1 MPFTHQL
8 LAVFIAL
15 IWGTNFVFIE
25 LGLNDL
31 PPFLFATLRFTF
43 AALPL
48 IFILPRPNVPWRYL
62 IAYGFFI
69 GFGQFGLLFWVMG
82 SHISPGLA
90 SLVIQ
95 VQAVFTILL
104 ALVLFKETIRL
115 PQVLALII
123 SFAGILLIAI
133 QGNSDATP
141 IGLAVI
147 LIAAL
152 SWAAGNLVAKKSGKV
167 NIIAFLAW
175 SSIFA
180 VPPLALMSYYYEGP
194 SLIIYSLGSSQWQAW
209 AIVLWQTIGNTLIG
223 YGAWNLLLQRHAAA
237 LVVPWALLVPVFG
250 MAASSMFLGESM
262 PWWKWVAA
270 TFIIAGLVLNLRSTE
285 APVTLETPVKAT

>member
-1 MPFTHQL
+1 MPITHQL
-8 LAVFIAL
+8 LAIFVAL

-31 PPFLFATLRFTF
+31 PPFLFASLRFTF

-48 IFILPRPNVPWRYL
+48 VFILPRPVVPWRYL
-62 IAYGFFI
+62 MAYGFFI

-82 SHISPGLA
+82 SHMSPGLA

-95 VQAVFTILL
+95 VQAVFTIVL
-104 ALVLFKETIRL
+104 AMILFKETIRL
-115 PQVLALII
+115 PQILALII

-133 QGNSDATP
+133 QGNTDATP

-147 LIAAL
+147 LVAAL
-152 SWAAGNLVAKKSGKV
+152 SWAAGNLVVKRSSKV
-167 NIIAFLAW
+167 HIIAFLAW

-180 VPPLALMSYYYEGP
+180 VPPLALMSFYYEGP
-194 SLIIYSLGSSQWQAW
+194 ALIVHSVASAQWHAW
-209 AIVLWQTIGNTLIG
+209 AIVLWQTIGNTLVG
-223 YGAWNLLLQRHAAA
+223 YGLWNLLLQRHAAA
-237 LVVPWALLVPVFG
+237 LVAPWALLVPVFG
-250 MAASSMFLGESM
+250 MAASSVFLDESM

-270 TFIIAGLVLNLRSTE
+270 TLIIAGLVLNLRSTQS
-285 APVTLETPVKAT
+285 PSTPANVN

>member
-1 MPFTHQL
+1 MPITHQL
-8 LAVFIAL
+8 LAVFVAL

-31 PPFLFATLRFTF
+31 PPFLFASLRFAF

-48 IFILPRPNVPWRYL
+48 VFFLPRPKVPWRYL
-62 IAYGFFI
+62 IAYGGFI

-104 ALVLFKETIRL
+104 ALMLFKETIRW
-115 PQVLALII
+115 PQISALVV
-123 SFAGILLIAI
+123 SFVGILLIAV
-133 QGNSDATP
+133 QGNTDATP

-152 SWAAGNLVAKKSGKV
+152 SWAAGNLVVKRSGKV
-167 NIIAFLAW
+167 HIIAFLAW
-175 SSIFA
+175 SSLFA
-180 VPPLALMSYYYEGP
+180 VPPLALMSYYLEGP
-194 SLIIYSLGSSQWQAW
+194 ILITQSLASATWHAW

-223 YGAWNLLLQRHAAA
+223 YGLWNLLLQRHAAA
-237 LVVPWALLVPVFG
+237 LVAPWALLVPVFG
-250 MAASSMFLGESM
+250 MAASGVFLYEAM

-270 TFIIAGLVLNLRSTE
+270 ILIIAGLVINLRSTK
-285 APVTLETPVKAT
+285 TPLQPINTN

>member
-1 MPFTHQL
+1 MPITHQL
-8 LAVFIAL
+8 LAIFVAL

-31 PPFLFATLRFTF
+31 PPFLFASLRFTC

-48 IFILPRPNVPWRYL
+48 VFILPRPVVPWRYL

-82 SHISPGLA
+82 SHMSPGLA

-95 VQAVFTILL
+95 VQAVFTIVL
-104 ALVLFKETIRL
+104 AMMLFKEIIRL
-115 PQVLALII
+115 PQILALII

-133 QGNSDATP
+133 QGNTDASP

-147 LIAAL
+147 LVAAL
-152 SWAAGNLVAKKSGKV
+152 SWAAGNLVVKRSGKV
-167 NIIAFLAW
+167 HIIAFLAW

-180 VPPLALMSYYYEGP
+180 VPPLALMSFYYEGP
-194 SLIIYSLGSSQWQAW
+194 TLIVHSVASAQWHAW
-209 AIVLWQTIGNTLIG
+209 AIVLWQTIGNTLVG
-223 YGAWNLLLQRHAAA
+223 YGLWNLLLQRHAAA
-237 LVVPWALLVPVFG
+237 LVAPWALLVPVFG
-250 MAASSMFLGESM
+250 MAASSVFLDESM

-270 TFIIAGLVLNLRSTE
+270 TLIIAGLVLNLRSTQS
-285 APVTLETPVKAT
+285 TSTPANVN

>member
-1 MPFTHQL
+1 MPISHQI
-8 LAVFIAL
+8 LAIIVAL

-25 LGLNDL
+25 LGLDDL
-31 PPFLFATLRFTF
+31 PPFLFASLRFTF

-48 IFILPRPNVPWRYL
+48 VFILPRPTVPWRYL
-62 IAYGFFI
+62 IAYGFCI

-82 SHISPGLA
+82 SHMSPGLA

-104 ALVLFKETIRL
+104 AVLLFKETIRL
-115 PQVLALII
+115 PQTLALII
-123 SFAGILLIAI
+123 SFVGILLIAI
-133 QGNSDATP
+133 QGDTDATP

-152 SWAAGNLVAKKSGKV
+152 SWAAGNLVAKKVGKV

-175 SSIFA
+175 SSLFA
-180 VPPLALMSYYYEGP
+180 VPPLALMSYYDEGP
-194 SLIIYSLGSSQWQAW
+194 NLIIHSLGSAQWQAW
-209 AIVLWQTIGNTLIG
+209 AIVLWQTVGNTLIG
-223 YGAWNLLLQRHAAA
+223 YGMWNLLLQRHAAA

-250 MAASSMFLGESM
+250 MAASSVFLGESM

-270 TFIIAGLVLNLRSTE
+270 TFIIAGLVLNLRSTQ
-285 APVTLETPVKAT
+285 PPPTPIKAN

>member
-48 IFILPRPNVPWRYL
+48 IFILPRPNVPWRYI

-82 SHISPGLA
+82 SHMSPGLA

-123 SFAGILLIAI
+123 SFSGIVLIAM
-133 QGNSDATP
+133 QRNSDATP

-180 VPPLALMSYYYEGP
+180 IPPLALMSYYYEGTT
-194 SLIIYSLGSSQWQAW
+194 LIVQSLGSAHWQAW

-223 YGAWNLLLQRHAAA
+223 YGAWNLLLQRYAAA

-250 MAASSMFLGESM
+250 MAAANIFLGESM

-270 TFIIAGLVLNLRSTE
+270 ALIIAGLVLNLRATQ
-285 APVTLETPVKAT
+285 APSTPVKAS

>member
-1 MPFTHQL
+1 MPIKHQL
-8 LAVFIAL
+8 LAVFVAL

-31 PPFLFATLRFTF
+31 PPFLFASLRFVF

-48 IFILPRPNVPWRYL
+48 IFILPRPNVLWRYL

-82 SHISPGLA
+82 SHMSPGLA

-104 ALVLFKETIRL
+104 ALILFKETIRFA
-115 PQVLALII
+115 QMLALLI
-123 SFAGILLIAI
+123 SFAGIVLIAI
-133 QGNSDATP
+133 QGNTDATP
-141 IGLAVI
+141 VGLAVI
-147 LIAAL
+147 LVAAL
-152 SWAAGNLVAKKSGKV
+152 SWAAGNLVSKKSGKV

-175 SSIFA
+175 SSLFA
-180 VPPLALMSYYYEGP
+180 VPPLALMSYYHEGP
-194 SLIIYSLGSSQWQAW
+194 NLIFHSLASAPQQAW

-223 YGAWNLLLQRHAAA
+223 YGLWNLLLQRHAAA

-250 MAASSMFLGESM
+250 MAASSIFLGESM

-270 TFIIAGLVLNLRSTE
+270 TFIIAGLVLNLRSTQ
-285 APVTLETPVKAT
+285 APLTPVKAS

>member
-1 MPFTHQL
+1 MPITHQL
-8 LAVFIAL
+8 LAVFVAL

-31 PPFLFATLRFTF
+31 PPFLFASLRFTF

-48 IFILPRPNVPWRYL
+48 VFFLPRPKVPWRYL
-62 IAYGFFI
+62 IAYGVFI

-104 ALVLFKETIRL
+104 ALMLFKETIRW
-115 PQVLALII
+115 PQIAALVV
-123 SFAGILLIAI
+123 SFVGILLIAV
-133 QGNSDATP
+133 QGNTDATP

-152 SWAAGNLVAKKSGKV
+152 SWAAGNLVVKRSGKV
-167 NIIAFLAW
+167 HIIAFLAW
-175 SSIFA
+175 SSLFA
-180 VPPLALMSYYYEGP
+180 VPPLALMSYYLEGP
-194 SLIIYSLGSSQWQAW
+194 ILITQSLASATWHPW

-223 YGAWNLLLQRHAAA
+223 YGLWNLLLQRHAAA
-237 LVVPWALLVPVFG
+237 LVAPWALLVPVFG
-250 MAASSMFLGESM
+250 MAASGVFLYEAM

-270 TFIIAGLVLNLRSTE
+270 ILIIAGLVINLRSTK
-285 APVTLETPVKAT
+285 TPLQPINAN

>member
-1 MPFTHQL
+1 MPITHQL
-8 LAVFIAL
+8 LAVFVAL

-31 PPFLFATLRFTF
+31 PPFLFASLRFAF

-48 IFILPRPNVPWRYL
+48 VFFLPRPKVPWRYL
-62 IAYGFFI
+62 IAYGVFI

-104 ALVLFKETIRL
+104 ALMLFKETIRW
-115 PQVLALII
+115 PQIAALVV
-123 SFAGILLIAI
+123 SFVGILLIAV
-133 QGNSDATP
+133 QGNTDATP

-152 SWAAGNLVAKKSGKV
+152 SWAAGNLVVKRSGKV
-167 NIIAFLAW
+167 HIIAFLAW
-175 SSIFA
+175 SSLFA
-180 VPPLALMSYYYEGP
+180 LPPLALMSYYLEGP
-194 SLIIYSLGSSQWQAW
+194 TLINQSLASATWHAW

-223 YGAWNLLLQRHAAA
+223 YGLWNLLLQRHAAA
-237 LVVPWALLVPVFG
+237 LVAPWALLVPVFG
-250 MAASSMFLGESM
+250 MAASGVFLYEAM

-270 TFIIAGLVLNLRSTE
+270 ILIIAGLVINLRSTK
-285 APVTLETPVKAT
+285 TPLQPINAN